1 MEMVRLK
8 VLPLALSFGVLAV
21 YLSLPSKAYYYD
33 GIGYAETIEASAQL
47 GPSLIHPNHLIYNTM
62 GHVLFKTVKAFGLS
76 VRAVDVLL
84 VTDSVLSALGSYLF
98 FHIVMSAVS
107 SAYVSSVLTLLF
119 SFSATWWE
127 FSTDADPYIPSVFF
141 LLACFY
147 VLVSERR
154 PHPILLAS
162 VHAIAVLLHQLAV
175 LFYPVVLLGLFLQT
189 SALPFR
195 RRLSVLL
202 QYSVFVFIS
211 VSSAYYF
218 AFVWQHGG
226 FDFPTFSR
234 WATSY
239 SSEAHFSFNLWRN
252 AFYTARGFIRLFLGG
267 RLSLVPI
274 NAFTITSAVIFLCL
288 FVLLSLA
295 LVRNRSD
302 LKLFFRAALK
312 CEESLRPLLWLAMV
326 WSVTYVVFLFFWLP
340 YNTYYRLFY
349 FPAILLLCGV
359 VLARYEII
367 NRGKRKHLALLL
379 VAVIATYNLTFY
391 IYPHSRVQT
400 NEPLVS
406 ALAMK
411 PVWSAGTVI
420 YYQEFNTD
428 DWTLKYFNPQTIWR
442 KLPSGG
448 LSALENDL
456 RSIYESGGTA
466 WVETTAIDLLM
477 SESGSWLGT
486 HATEGSKHEW
496 VDRRVRIRLFQ
507 IVP

>member
-1 MEMVRLK
+1 
-8 VLPLALSFGVLAV
+8 
-21 YLSLPSKAYYYD
+21 
-33 GIGYAETIEASAQL
+33 
-47 GPSLIHPNHLIYNTM
+47 
-62 GHVLFKTVKAFGLS
+62 
-76 VRAVDVLL
+76 
-84 VTDSVLSALGSYLF
+84 
-98 FHIVMSAVS
+98 
-107 SAYVSSVLTLLF
+107 
-119 SFSATWWE
+119 
-127 FSTDADPYIPSVFF
+127 
-141 LLACFY
+141 
-147 VLVSERR
+147 
-154 PHPILLAS
+154 
-162 VHAIAVLLHQLAV
+162 
-175 LFYPVVLLGLFLQT
+175 
-189 SALPFR
+189 
-195 RRLSVLL
+195 
-202 QYSVFVFIS
+202 
-211 VSSAYYF
+211 
-218 AFVWQHGG
+218 
-226 FDFPTFSR
+226 
-234 WATSY
+234 
-239 SSEAHFSFNLWRN
+239 
-252 AFYTARGFIRLFLGG
+252 
-267 RLSLVPI
+267 
-274 NAFTITSAVIFLCL
+274 
-288 FVLLSLA
+288 
-295 LVRNRSD
+295 
-302 LKLFFRAALK
+302 
-312 CEESLRPLLWLAMV
+312 
-326 WSVTYVVFLFFWLP
+326 LFFWLP

-391 IYPHSRVQT
+391 IYPYSRVQT